1 MFTKYGEKGA
11 RNERMN
17 ERGHKSDGNLV
28 KMASQVELG
37 ETGGLRGGNRREGRL
52 MDPFCMPKGSKTLKL
67 A

>member
-37 ETGGLRGGNRREGRL
+37 ETGGLRG
-52 MDPFCMPKGSKTLKL
+52 
-67 A
+67 